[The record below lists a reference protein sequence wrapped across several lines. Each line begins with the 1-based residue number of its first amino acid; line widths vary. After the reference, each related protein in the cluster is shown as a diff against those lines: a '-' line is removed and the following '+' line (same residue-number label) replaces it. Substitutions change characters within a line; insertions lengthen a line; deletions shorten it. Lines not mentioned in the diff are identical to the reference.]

1 MRRMARWAMSG
12 ALLTAAVAGPLSTP
26 AHSAPAD
33 SAPASL
39 YAPSALVLTTGHGER
54 AVTTTPE
61 RAVTL
66 NCAYITSGT
75 HPDPRQACAEL
86 DRVNGDLGRLATLRG
101 NDAAG
106 RPCTKEYRPVVITIQ
121 GIWRGT
127 RVNYEHTFANSC
139 VKETQGASAFAF

>member
-1 MRRMARWAMSG
+1 MRRMARWALSG

-26 AHSAPAD
+26 AHSAPA
-33 SAPASL
+33 SL
-39 YAPSALVLTTGHGER
+39 YAPSALVFTTGHGET
-54 AVTTTPE
+54 AMTATPE

-66 NCAYITSGT
+66 NCAYTTSGT

-101 NDAAG
+101 NEAG
-106 RPCTKEYRPVVITIQ
+106 RPCTKEYRPVVVTIQ
-121 GIWRGT
+121 GAWRGT

-139 VKETQGASAFAF
+139 IKETQGAAAFAF